1 MPQSDRDSS
10 QRTRRLS
17 LALAGLGALALLTAC
32 MQQNDSLPT
41 QGKNMTQSQKDVA
54 SFDVVLF
61 SYLDRPIF
69 DVYLNGTDI
78 GVAGPFGGGGGLMT
92 GVAVPLG
99 RQMVSWRLDG
109 VDEKG
114 KPYRDNG
121 ETTKATN
128 QPTLL
133 APDPKKTYLGVYI
146 YPDDTVEI
154 APSQYWPETT
164 ARGSKLYQEWKKNH
178 GE

>member
-1 MPQSDRDSS
+1 MPPIKHARHRS
-10 QRTRRLS
+10 RRCLS
-17 LALAGLGALALLTAC
+17 VTLLSTLALLTAC

-41 QGKNMTQSQKDVA
+41 QGKAMTQTQKDVT

-99 RQMVSWRLDG
+99 RQVVSWRLG
-109 VDEKG
+109 GPEG
-114 KPYRDNG
+114 MPGNG
-121 ETTKATN
+121 DTVKAKN
-128 QPTLL
+128 QPTLPV
-133 APDPKKTYLGVYI
+133 PDPKKTYLGVYI
-146 YPDDTVEI
+146 YPDNTVEI
-154 APSQYWPETT
+154 TPSQYWPETT
-164 ARGSKLYQEWKKNH
+164 ARGSKLYQEWKKHH